1 MTIQLFDDQLDL
13 RERVRAS
20 MRKNKCVLIHATT
33 GFGKTVLAADM
44 IARAR
49 QNNRT
54 AAFVVPRRQLLW
66 QTAEK
71 FQQFGIDF
79 GYITSGKKPR
89 EAPVQMATLGSIVT
103 RLDAVTP
110 DVVFIDEGHFSF
122 EQTLTVAKHYL
133 ALGAWVVYLTATP
146 KPGMDAVVQD
156 VISGESVAWM
166 IKNKRLSSYRA
177 YSPESPDLSMIKRQ
191 GDEYHQGQLA
201 SKMEHDNKVL
211 VGNMVKHWREL
222 ALNRMTIAYGT
233 SINHADMMAHEF
245 RENGIPSAS
254 ISSKTP
260 DDELLRIIKGF
271 ARREIKILTNCDMAT
286 FGFDLSSAS
295 GMDVNIEAMIDA
307 APTLSII
314 KQTQKN
320 GRALR
325 YKEEPSVFLD
335 HAGNIIHRD
344 GTRNHGMP
352 CDDRSWSIV
361 AGAKAGVAGRASP
374 IKQCPTCYANHRP
387 APQCTQCGH
396 VYMIDGRVIRTAEG
410 RLVEVHK
417 TEVPVVKE
425 FTPQQETVIK
435 AMMKTAIDRGVHP
448 AHARNWA
455 KKKIREG
462 AKL

>member
-20 MRKNKCVLIHATT
+20 MRKNKCILIHATT

-66 QTAEK
+66 QTAQK

-89 EAPVQMATLGSIVT
+89 ESAVQMATLGSIVKRMDT
-103 RLDAVTP
+103 FTP

-122 EQTLTVAKHYL
+122 EQTLVVARHYL
-133 ALGAWVVYLTATP
+133 ALGSWVVYLTATP

-156 VISGESVAWM
+156 VITGESVAWM
-166 IKNKRLSSYRA
+166 IRNKRLSAYRA
-177 YSPESPDLSMIKRQ
+177 YSPSAPDLSMIPKQ
-191 GDEYHQGQLA
+191 AGEYHQGQLA

-211 VGNMVKHWREL
+211 VGNMVKHWRQL
-222 ALNRMTIAYGT
+222 APNLMTIGYGT
-233 SINHADMMAHEF
+233 SIKHAEMMAHEF
-245 RENGIPSAS
+245 RENGIPSAA
-254 ISSKTP
+254 ISGQTP

-286 FGFDLSSAS
+286 FGFDLSAAS

-307 APTLSII
+307 APTLSEI

-320 GRALR
+320 GRPLR
-325 YKEEPSVFLD
+325 YKEEPSIFLD
-335 HAGNIIHRD
+335 HAGNINHRD
-344 GTRNHGMP
+344 GTRNHGLP

-361 AGAKAGVAGRASP
+361 AGATAGAVSRASV
-374 IKQCPTCYANHRP
+374 IRQCPTCYGNHRP
-387 APQCTQCGH
+387 APQCTLCGH
-396 VYMIDGRVIRTAEG
+396 VYMIDGRVIRQTDG
-410 RLVEVHK
+410 TLVEVHK
-417 TEVPVVKE
+417 SEIVPVRE

-435 AMMKTAIDRGVHP
+435 AMMKTAIERGVHP

-462 AKL
+462 AKS